1 MCPIPERV
9 SGNGLSRTIYC
20 VVYFVEL
27 TLGGSMSSSKKSAIK
42 EKQTKSQILTALS
55 EETGLTKKDVQAVLA
70 ATKDLA
76 ARHLAARGSGE
87 MTIPEVGVKLR
98 RVKKAARKA
107 GMARNPFTGEMV
119 KVEAKP
125 ASLSVRATAMK
136 AIKDVVL

>member
-1 MCPIPERV
+1 
-9 SGNGLSRTIYC
+9 
-20 VVYFVEL
+20 
-27 TLGGSMSSSKKSAIK
+27 MSSSKKTAIK

-87 MTIPEVGVKLR
+87 MTIPEIGVKLR

>member
-1 MCPIPERV
+1 
-9 SGNGLSRTIYC
+9 
-20 VVYFVEL
+20 
-27 TLGGSMSSSKKSAIK
+27 MSSSKKSAIK
-42 EKQTKSQILTALS
+42 DKQTKSQILSTLS
-55 EETGLTKKDVQAVLA
+55 EETGLSKKDVQAVFA
-70 ATKDLA
+70 ATKELA

-87 MTIPEVGVKLR
+87 LTIPEIGVKLR

>member
-1 MCPIPERV
+1 
-9 SGNGLSRTIYC
+9 
-20 VVYFVEL
+20 
-27 TLGGSMSSSKKSAIK
+27 MSSSKKSAIK